1 MCSSDLA
8 HHFTPPHQPATLH
21 TIPLPPDS
29 CGSAPAAGGTACKQV
44 LEAGLD
50 SPEAVREAS
59 QQELQNILQDA
70 GFASYAE
77 KTVGDSFLFKEP
89 REGIG

>member
-1 MCSSDLA
+1 M
-8 HHFTPPHQPATLH
+8 
-21 TIPLPPDS
+21 
-29 CGSAPAAGGTACKQV
+29 
-44 LEAGLD
+44 
-50 SPEAVREAS
+50 REAS